1 MWKPRSSSSVAA
13 HIESLFQ
20 ISKERGRE
28 GVTGRYSYA
37 RRKFISVGLIY

>member
-28 GVTGRYSYA
+28 GVGRY
-37 RRKFISVGLIY
+37 IYIFLCS

>member
-20 ISKERGRE
+20 ISKERGRK
-28 GVTGRYSYA
+28 GVGRYSYV